1 MNEEEL
7 QYARDTQM
15 TANMQAQAQL
25 DAQQDSGLLDFQNQ
39 QIENSRQF
47 YLGYEEMIDDLEHL
61 WVGDYKKDKVW
72 KSDRRSE
79 LEMMSPKAAMIL
91 RSILEGVLN
100 RVTRLSN
107 FERDHVYRLTFAGRD
122 AIESWLMTQGQFVYN
137 IDSDY
142 YEIISYQCEM
152 LIFSSLLWGLNAGG
166 RNFMTTSGR
175 TVENVTQ
182 IVGEGAGRGRQQNT
196 LGMNFNQQEKKKWYK
211 F

>member
-1 MNEEEL
+1 MNEEQE
-7 QYARDTQM
+7 QYYKETQM
-15 TANMQAQAQL
+15 AAELQAQAQL
-25 DAQQDSGLLDFQNQ
+25 NAQQDSGLLDFQNQ

-47 YLGYEEMIDDLEHL
+47 YLGYEDMVDDLEHL
-61 WVGDYKKDKVW
+61 WVGDYKKEKVW
-72 KSDRRSE
+72 YNDKRDD
-79 LEMMSPKAAMIL
+79 LKMMSPKAAMIL

-107 FERDHVYRLTFAGRD
+107 FQLEQVYRLTFAGRD

-152 LIFSSLLWGLNAGG
+152 LILSSLQWALNAGG

-182 IVGEGAGRGRQQNT
+182 LVGEGVGRGRQQNT
-196 LGMNFNQQEKKKWYK
+196 LGMGYGQQEKKKWWK